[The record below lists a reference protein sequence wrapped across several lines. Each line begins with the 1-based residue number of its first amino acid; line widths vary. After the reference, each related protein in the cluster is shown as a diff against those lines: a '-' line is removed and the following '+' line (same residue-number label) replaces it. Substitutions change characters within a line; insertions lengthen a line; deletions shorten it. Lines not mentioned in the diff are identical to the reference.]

1 MGGMGRRF
9 RFAEHWTVGAPPRE
23 VAGVLADLELYPDWW
38 PEVRAVGK
46 VDDDTAV
53 VLCRSALPYTLEL
66 VLTAVH
72 RGPALLET
80 RIGGS
85 LVGSVRWRLG
95 AEGRAA
101 TRLEFEQE
109 VTVAPG
115 PLALASYAAG
125 PLLRWNHQR
134 MMGSCREGL
143 SSRLR

>member
-1 MGGMGRRF
+1 MGRRF
-9 RFAEHWTVGAPPRE
+9 RFTEHWTVGARPEAVHE
-23 VAGVLADLELYPDWW
+23 VLHALEHYPAWW

-72 RGPALLET
+72 RTPALLET
-80 RIGGS
+80 RIGGT
-85 LVGSVRWRLG
+85 LDGTVRWRLAPAG
-95 AEGRAA
+95 PAA
-101 TRLEFEQE
+101 TRLHFEQE

-115 PLALASYAAG
+115 ALALAAYAPG
-125 PLLRWNHQR
+125 PLLRWNHHR

-143 SSRLR
+143 SSRLT